1 MSEQNVLVLAGSA
14 PALYREHSVYRHI
27 GGSSGYRHIGGS
39 RGYEQIGR

>member
-14 PALYREHSVYRHI
+14 PVLYREHSMYRRI
-27 GGSSGYRHIGGS
+27 GGSSGYRQIGGS

>member
-27 GGSSGYRHIGGS
+27 GGS